1 MKKLI
6 LVSVVALLTFA
17 GSVSAGPSDYLSYDD
32 FIRAVEAGHIK
43 SVALDEF
50 SSISG
55 TQVLAGVEKPFSSY
69 THFGAA
75 NDPLL
80 LRLLKD
86 KGVPVTVAP
95 RHEDRRWV
103 EMLLPGLLML
113 GVPIITLVFVILIYR
128 RLRGMQPPM
137 DCGGL

>member
-1 MKKLI
+1 MKTLI
-6 LVSVVALLTFA
+6 LVAVVALLTFA

-43 SVALDEF
+43 SVALDHF

-55 TQVLAGVEKPFSSY
+55 TQVLAGVEKPFRSY
-69 THFGAA
+69 GQSGTA

-86 KGVPVTVAP
+86 KGVPVTVDLKHDDGQWP
-95 RHEDRRWV
+95 
-103 EMLLPGLLML
+103 MLWSGMLML

-128 RLRGMQPPM
+128 RLR
-137 DCGGL
+137 L

>member
-6 LVSVVALLTFA
+6 LTAVIALLTFA
-17 GSVSAGPSDYLSYDD
+17 GSVSAGDSDYLSYDD

-43 SVALDEF
+43 SATLDQF

-55 TQVLAGVEKPFSSY
+55 TQVLAGVEKPFHSY
-69 THFGAA
+69 GNSGTA

-86 KGVPVTVAP
+86 KGVPVTVGVK
-95 RHEDRRWV
+95 HEDRQWA
-103 EMLLPGLLML
+103 MLLSGALML
-113 GVPIITLVFVILIYR
+113 GVPVITLVFVVLIYR
-128 RLRGMQPPM
+128 RLRCIQPPKSS
-137 DCGGL
+137 